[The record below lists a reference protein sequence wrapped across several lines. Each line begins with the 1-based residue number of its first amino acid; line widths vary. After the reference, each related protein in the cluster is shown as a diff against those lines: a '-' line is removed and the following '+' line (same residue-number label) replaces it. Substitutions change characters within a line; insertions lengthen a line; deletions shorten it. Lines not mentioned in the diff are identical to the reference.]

1 MTVYHQRARE
11 PLDSLDKLRTPD
23 AAAERHGRRNPY
35 ASRDREEWSKRANE
49 IRARIDVSVV
59 VGRVVTL
66 KKAGNASEHIGLC
79 PFHNEA
85 TPSFTVSDK
94 KKFAHCFGCGWHGDV
109 IAFVMERQ
117 KLEFREAVEVLESR
131 HGLAHLKAARPVPP
145 APKAMQREDLDKAA
159 RVQRMWNDARPIEK
173 GDPVDR
179 YLRGRGLLPVGD
191 WIGGE
196 LADWCATH
204 YRDNAG
210 WSTDLRFA
218 PSCWHGLEKRHLP
231 AMIAAQRRAGVLTSV
246 HRTYLQ
252 VTGVGVTKAGTQR
265 DKAMFGD
272 PNGTL
277 ILLGPVTDRM
287 TGGEG
292 IETSHSA
299 GQLGRRAPLAFGSRA
314 SMSKTSLPLE
324 CGDFVYAADRNR
336 WHPDPH
342 RRRVGEAAAQA
353 GARLNGTGR
362 RVWINI
368 PDLMPLELGDFND
381 VLMLRLGLKD
391 RATVKYEEP
400 PVPPPVRPAP
410 IVDRESVDAERQAAL
425 AAARAER
432 NAAKVR
438 FRRARRAVDRPRK
451 GSTPEQIDAA
461 RAELR
466 EAGQAFQAALRA
478 VDRLSKVR
486 RRVA

>member
-1 MTVYHQRARE
+1 MTTRAS
-11 PLDSLDKLRTPD
+11 LDSLDKLRTPD
-23 AAAERHGRRNPY
+23 VALERQGRRNQY
-35 ASRDREEWSKRANE
+35 AARDREEWSKRANE
-49 IRARIDVSVV
+49 IRARLDVSVV

-145 APKAMQREDLDKAA
+145 APKARQREDLDKAQ
-159 RVQRMWNDARPIEK
+159 RVLRMWNDARPIAK
-173 GDPVDR
+173 DDPVDR
-179 YLRGRGLLPVGD
+179 YLRGRGLLPLAD

-252 VTGVGVTKAGTQR
+252 VTGVGVGKAGTRR
-265 DKAMFGD
+265 DKAMYGD

-287 TGGEG
+287 GGGEG

-299 GQLGRRAPLAFGSRA
+299 GQMAGRVPLAFASRA
-314 SMSKTSLPLE
+314 SMAKTAPPFE
-324 CGDFVYAADRNR
+324 CSDFVYWADLNK
-336 WHPDPH
+336 WHPEPS
-342 RRRVGEAAAQA
+342 RSRVGEAAAWA
-353 GARLNGTGR
+353 GARANGAGR
-362 RVWINI
+362 CVSVSV
-368 PDLMPLELGDFND
+368 PDLGAGELGDFND
-381 VLMLRLGLKD
+381 LLMLRLGLKD
-391 RATVKYEEP
+391 RESVKREEP
-400 PVPPPVRPAP
+400 PAAPAKPAP
-410 IVDRESVDAERQAAL
+410 VIDRESVDAERQAKL
-425 AAARAER
+425 SAARDVR

-451 GSTPEQIDAA
+451 GATQEQIDAA

-466 EAGQAFQAALRA
+466 EAGQAFQAALLE